1 MFSPN
6 LLILSVIF
14 GLGTFSPTSTWTRQQ
29 QSQLNLLSWVEQQNQ
44 LYASGEILASSGGAS
59 PASSSLLSE
68 WQTAYQEQLQLL
80 AEVAVQH
87 QQFINGQTSPEFEV
101 EEMMVVQDAE
111 EESVEGIP
119 DEDST
124 EAVAY
129 LSRSVF
135 GGESW
140 SFSKATTFVQKLL
153 TRNLS

>member
-14 GLGTFSPTSTWTRQQ
+14 GLGTFSPTSIWTLQQ

-80 AEVAVQH
+80 AEVAAQH

-101 EEMMVVQDAE
+101 ENEEMMVVQDAE
-111 EESVEGIP
+111 EVSEEGIP

-124 EAVAY
+124 EAAPETMVVALGY
-129 LSRSVF
+129 GIR
-135 GGESW
+135 G
-140 SFSKATTFVQKLL
+140 
-153 TRNLS
+153 

>member
-1 MFSPN
+1 MFSPK

-14 GLGTFSPTSTWTRQQ
+14 GLGTFSPISTWTRQQ
-29 QSQLNLLSWVEQQNQ
+29 QSQLNLLTWVEQQNQ

-80 AEVAVQH
+80 ADVAAQH

-101 EEMMVVQDAE
+101 ENEEMMVLQDAE
-111 EESVEGIP
+111 EESEEGIP

-124 EAVAY
+124 EAAPEIMMALEY
-129 LSRSVF
+129 GIR
-135 GGESW
+135 G
-140 SFSKATTFVQKLL
+140 
-153 TRNLS
+153 

>member
-1 MFSPN
+1 MFFPN

-80 AEVAVQH
+80 AEVAAQH

-101 EEMMVVQDAE
+101 ENEEMMVVQDAE
-111 EESVEGIP
+111 EESEEGIP

-124 EAVAY
+124 EAAPATMVALGY
-129 LSRSVF
+129 
-135 GGESW
+135 GH
-140 SFSKATTFVQKLL
+140 
-153 TRNLS
+153 